1 MTQDT
6 FPFAEGEEQHAFAD
20 EAAGNRKAIFVAG
33 GVVAALVLGAGG
45 WLLLGGGGDSAEDAA
60 FVPHRAARPAA
71 AAPKAA
77 AKAVKKLP
85 APYTQRLGRDPFK
98 ALYVIPAAAPA
109 AAEAPAAGTTDTTT
123 GTSTSTPTGSTTTG
137 STTWTPTSRYPLKL
151 VSIQKVDQVYV
162 STWLVDG
169 KKTSVLPGQRFGK
182 VGELVVLAFGKN
194 AKGVVDN
201 VFMQVGD
208 DSPINVNVGESVS
221 VL

>member
-6 FPFAEGEEQHAFAD
+6 FPFAEGGDQAPFAD

-45 WLLLGGGGDSAEDAA
+45 WLLLGGGGDATADAA
-60 FVPHRAARPAA
+60 LVPHHAGRVAA

-77 AKAVKKLP
+77 KVTKKLP
-85 APYTQRLGRDPFK
+85 APYTARLGRDPFK
-98 ALYVIPAAAPA
+98 ALYVVPVSAPVAGPATTTGIPAAPTTTST
-109 AAEAPAAGTTDTTT
+109 GTTS
-123 GTSTSTPTGSTTTG
+123 GTGSTTTAG
-137 STTWTPTSRYPLKL
+137 TTRYPLKL
-151 VSIQKVDQVYV
+151 VSIQKVDAVYV